1 MRCVDVNVLV
11 YAFRSDSLEHD
22 AYRSRLDEWANDDE
36 PLGLPDVVLS
46 GVIRL
51 VTNRRIFA
59 DPTPPDNAWSR
70 VNDLLAAPAS
80 TLLRPGD
87 HHWNHFV
94 RLAGQIDA
102 KANDLTDAYIAAFA
116 VENNATLISA
126 DRGFRRF
133 DGVRWQHPLS

>member
-80 TLLRPGD
+80 ILLRPGD

-102 KANDLTDAYIAAFA
+102 KANDLTDAYIAAYA
-116 VENNATLISA
+116 AENNASFISA

-133 DGVRWQHPLS
+133 DGIRWQHPLA

>member
-80 TLLRPGD
+80 TLLLPGD

-102 KANDLTDAYIAAFA
+102 KANDITDAYIAAFA
-116 VENNATLISA
+116 VENHATLISA

>member
-116 VENNATLISA
+116 VVNNATLISA

>member
-11 YAFRSDSLEHD
+11 YAFRSDILEHD